1 MKRIWIDAGKCD
13 GCLNCTLACMNAH
26 RADKGSIYDLDLT
39 DPANESRNFIRRQPD
54 GSYRP
59 IFCRHCDEPECVNS
73 CMSGALSKNRET
85 GIVEYDEKQCAGCFM
100 CVMNCPFG
108 VLKPDNTARSRI
120 IKCDFCKDSG
130 SEPSCVKACPKKAI
144 WIEEVESG
152 DMLLQE
158 PARPA
163 SAQPEPCANWT
174 GTVKSSWYRRMTRST
189 PAVCF
194 TNTWAVS
201 GTQKESALFRPA
213 SLSRTT

>member
-13 GCLNCTLACMNAH
+13 GCLNRTLACMNAH

-73 CMSGALSKNRET
+73 CMSGALSKNWET

-108 VLKPDNTARSRI
+108 VLKPDNTARCRI
-120 IKCDFCKDSG
+120 IK
-130 SEPSCVKACPKKAI
+130 
-144 WIEEVESG
+144 
-152 DMLLQE
+152 
-158 PARPA
+158 
-163 SAQPEPCANWT
+163 
-174 GTVKSSWYRRMTRST
+174 
-189 PAVCF
+189 
-194 TNTWAVS
+194 
-201 GTQKESALFRPA
+201 
-213 SLSRTT
+213 

>member
-13 GCLNCTLACMNAH
+13 GCLNRTLACMNAH

-108 VLKPDNTARSRI
+108 VLKPDTAARSRI

-144 WIEEVESG
+144 WIEEVES
-152 DMLLQE
+152 
-158 PARPA
+158 
-163 SAQPEPCANWT
+163 
-174 GTVKSSWYRRMTRST
+174 
-189 PAVCF
+189 
-194 TNTWAVS
+194 
-201 GTQKESALFRPA
+201 
-213 SLSRTT
+213 